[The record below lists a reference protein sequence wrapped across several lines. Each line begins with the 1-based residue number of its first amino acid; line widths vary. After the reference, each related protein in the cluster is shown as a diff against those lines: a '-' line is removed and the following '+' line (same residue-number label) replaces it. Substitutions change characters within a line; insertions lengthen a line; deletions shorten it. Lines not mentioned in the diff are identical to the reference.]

1 MSHQT
6 IYELLVIE
14 SQVKNIET
22 GLQGDYA
29 RKLHTIRS
37 GSADK
42 VELWQLL
49 EEFGSGNSKIHKL
62 ADITSGSYKEK
73 IRFLNGLVAQGAK
86 YIGFNS
92 ESLDLE
98 LGTNPDIDIHVLSF
112 QRGSQNPRGA
122 LEAEPGSPSPNH

>member
-22 GLQGDYA
+22 GLQGDYT

-37 GSADK
+37 GSTDK

-62 ADITSGSYKEK
+62 TDITSGSYKEK
-73 IRFLNGLVAQGAK
+73 IRFLNRLVA
-86 YIGFNS
+86 
-92 ESLDLE
+92 
-98 LGTNPDIDIHVLSF
+98 
-112 QRGSQNPRGA
+112 
-122 LEAEPGSPSPNH
+122 